1 MDAHRDRKKLAL
13 DGTTSSVQGEG
24 GISDT
29 AKSIPKPT
37 QRERPDSNP
46 IHMRSIPS
54 VPTERAEES
63 PIRQRRIPFD
73 RQIVAQAPP
82 GAAGY
87 RLVFPTG
94 ARGETIRIAPTI
106 EPSGALSYW
115 SLAPF
120 QLPDDLRI
128 QDGHSYRILWVDGL
142 GRPLAPQGTTH
153 LPALQAFLGP
163 PDAEA
168 TAEDARYAS
177 MLRDV
182 TSPELRAKAEAAV
195 LESRLAEIR
204 LQQNEVLLK
213 QSIAMSDATA
223 RSEKSA
229 AETAQQIRKE
239 QREAQAISDAQREKK
254 AAASAIEYARID
266 KRNKQILAALGL
278 GIPAL
283 SALALW
289 LVPKLGGQA
298 GHVPGAVTAML
309 NVLSNS
315 ARAVTAD
322 ATDTKT
328 AVRAA
333 DLPLTA
339 PVKAQQTE
347 VQQTPIVPPSTS
359 AGESTDTT
367 DTKTAVRAA
376 DLPVAAPEKAQQ
388 QEAQQTP
395 MVPPSIPASE
405 PLTEEESADYVAV
418 ESNQKLS
425 AGLVYV
431 LVCSCAGVIASD
443 IPVPPS
449 ASELSTAEWSLI
461 RKVACNAKLMRVY
474 EAEYL
479 RKTGEQWPL
488 ANLPKSPVL
497 ATNSDPVVAAGDSAS
512 NLVGVGPVSV
522 ATAAVVP
529 TVVEGASAGDLAST
543 VRDSSELS

>member
-1 MDAHRDRKKLAL
+1 
-13 DGTTSSVQGEG
+13 
-24 GISDT
+24 
-29 AKSIPKPT
+29 
-37 QRERPDSNP
+37 
-46 IHMRSIPS
+46 
-54 VPTERAEES
+54 
-63 PIRQRRIPFD
+63 
-73 RQIVAQAPP
+73 
-82 GAAGY
+82 
-87 RLVFPTG
+87 
-94 ARGETIRIAPTI
+94 
-106 EPSGALSYW
+106 
-115 SLAPF
+115 
-120 QLPDDLRI
+120 LRI

-142 GRPLAPQGTTH
+142 GRPLAPQGTAH
-153 LPALQAFLGP
+153 LPALHAFLGP

-204 LQQNEVLLK
+204 LQQNDVLLK

-239 QREAQAISDAQREKK
+239 QREAQAISEAQREKK
-254 AAASAIEYARID
+254 AAASTIEYARID

-298 GHVPGAVTAML
+298 GHVPAAVTAML

-315 ARAVTAD
+315 ARAVSAD
-322 ATDTKT
+322 A
-328 AVRAA
+328 
-333 DLPLTA
+333 
-339 PVKAQQTE
+339 
-347 VQQTPIVPPSTS
+347 
-359 AGESTDTT
+359 T

-405 PLTEEESADYVAV
+405 QLTEGETADYVAV

-431 LVCSCAGVIASD
+431 LVCSCAGVIASE

-479 RKTGEQWPL
+479 RKTGEPWPL

-497 ATNSDPVVAAGDSAS
+497 ATNSDPVVVAGDSAS
-512 NLVGVGPVSV
+512 TLVSV
-522 ATAAVVP
+522 EPLSVTPAELVP
-529 TVVEGASAGDLAST
+529 TVVAGASAGDLAST
-543 VRDSSELS
+543 VRDSAELSEQPLK